1 MQLSFGDRKKIT
13 FLSANDKYE
22 AIGFLASSKYTS
34 LTWENN
40 ENSGAWGSEGRIHC
54 YSDIHK
60 FPTAFSSR
68 FSAGNGRI
76 LERINCNEFLS
87 LLVNTHSFVLG
98 DLGVGAQDII
108 SIRNTIPSS
117 YQIDFDRGLAI

>member
-13 FLSANDKYE
+13 FASVNDKYE
-22 AIGFLASSKYTS
+22 AIGFLAGSKYTS

-54 YSDIHK
+54 YTNLDK
-60 FPTAFSSR
+60 FPSAFSSR

-76 LERINCNEFLS
+76 KARVNCNEFLS
-87 LLVNTHSFVLG
+87 LLVNTHSFSLG
-98 DLGVGAQDII
+98 DVEIGGQDIS
-108 SIRNTIPSS
+108 SIRQTIPNS
-117 YQIDFDRGLAI
+117 YLVDFDRGLVI

>member
-13 FLSANDKYE
+13 FSSVNDKYE
-22 AIGFLASSKYTS
+22 AIGFLAGSKYTS

-54 YSDIHK
+54 YSDLNK
-60 FPTAFSSR
+60 FPTAFSNR

-76 LERINCNEFLS
+76 LERVNCNEFLS
-87 LLVNTHSFVLG
+87 LLVNTHSFALG
-98 DLGVGAQDII
+98 DLGVGAQNIAR
-108 SIRNTIPSS
+108 IRNTIPVS
-117 YQIDFDRGLAI
+117 YQVDFDRGLAI